1 MGTKLPRRINMKLSE
16 INNNPLAREWEERY
30 SNLPEDKKRKI
41 DELKNMLVTEY
52 QLKVIKRSRTYP
64 EIGDIFK
71 INPKDDIFYY
81 GIVINN
87 HINNR
92 NGDDLILILIFNND
106 EDIFSKLERKILQ
119 KDLLLKPCIVGK
131 EYWTRGYFF
140 NSGHEDK
147 QISIDSYGFYGLF
160 DGLYYNEYDLK
171 LDNVPKIVSM
181 GSVYTISGIA
191 YEMNQEIIIRDNE

>member
-1 MGTKLPRRINMKLSE
+1 MINTGRINMKAAE
-16 INNNPLAREWEERY
+16 INNNPIAREWKERY
-30 SNLPEDKKRKI
+30 SKLSEEKKKKI
-41 DELKNMLVTEY
+41 DELDNMMIPEY

-119 KDLLLKPCIVGK
+119 KDFRAP
-131 EYWTRGYFF
+131 Y
-140 NSGHEDK
+140 
-147 QISIDSYGFYGLF
+147 
-160 DGLYYNEYDLK
+160 
-171 LDNVPKIVSM
+171 
-181 GSVYTISGIA
+181 
-191 YEMNQEIIIRDNE
+191 

>member
-1 MGTKLPRRINMKLSE
+1 MKAAE
-16 INNNPLAREWEERY
+16 INNNPIAREWKERY
-30 SNLPEDKKRKI
+30 SKLSEEKKKKI
-41 DELKNMLVTEY
+41 DELDNMMIPEY

-87 HINNR
+87 HITSIY
-92 NGDDLILILIFNND
+92 GEDLLVVLIFDNNEKI
-106 EDIFSKLERKILQ
+106 EDKLSKKILR
-119 KDLLLKPCIVGK
+119 KDLLLTPCLVGK
-131 EYWTRGYFF
+131 EYWSRGYFF
-140 NSGHEDK
+140 NIGHEDK

-191 YEMNQEIIIRDNE
+191 YEMNQEIIIRES

>member
-1 MGTKLPRRINMKLSE
+1 MKLSE

-30 SNLPEDKKRKI
+30 SKLSEEKKKKI
-41 DELKNMLVTEY
+41 DELDNMMIHEY

-92 NGDDLILILIFNND
+92 DGEDLILILIFNND
-106 EDIFSKLERKILQ
+106 EDIFIKLNKKILT
-119 KDLLLKPCIVGK
+119 KDLLLTPRIVGK
-131 EYWTRGYFF
+131 EYWTKGYFF
-140 NSGHEDK
+140 NIGHEDK
-147 QISIDSYGFYGLF
+147 QINIESYGFYDLF

-181 GSVYTISGIA
+181 GGVCTISGIA
-191 YEMNQEIIIRDNE
+191 YGMNQEIIIRDNE

>member
-87 HINNR
+87 HITSIY
-92 NGDDLILILIFNND
+92 GKDLLVVLIFDNN
-106 EDIFSKLERKILQ
+106 EKIEEKLSRKILK
-119 KDLLLKPCIVGK
+119 KDLLLTPCLVTK
-131 EYWTRGYFF
+131 DYWTKGYFSTV
-140 NSGHEDK
+140 NNYPSTVYIG
-147 QISIDSYGFYGLF
+147 SYGFYRLGK
-160 DGLYYNEYDLK
+160 GYYVNEYNEK
-171 LDNVPKIVSM
+171 LNNVPDLASI
-181 GSVYTISGIA
+181 GVYTISGIA
-191 YEMNQEIIIRDNE
+191 YEMNKEMIIRDNE

>member
-1 MGTKLPRRINMKLSE
+1 MERTIFKIIRGKKELFDMHVNKKHCE
-16 INNNPLAREWEERY
+16 I
-30 SNLPEDKKRKI
+30 S
-41 DELKNMLVTEY
+41 T
-52 QLKVIKRSRTYP
+52 
-64 EIGDIFK
+64 GDIFK

-119 KDLLLKPCIVGK
+119 KDLLLTPRIVGK

-140 NSGHEDK
+140 NIGHEDK

-191 YEMNQEIIIRDNE
+191 YEMNQEIIIRES

>member
-1 MGTKLPRRINMKLSE
+1 MKAAE
-16 INNNPLAREWEERY
+16 INNNPIAREWKERY
-30 SNLPEDKKRKI
+30 SKLSEEKKKKI
-41 DELKNMLVTEY
+41 DELDNMMIHEY

-92 NGDDLILILIFNND
+92 DGEDLILILIFNND
-106 EDIFSKLERKILQ
+106 EDIFIKLNKKILT
-119 KDLLLKPCIVGK
+119 KDLLLTPRIVGK
-131 EYWTRGYFF
+131 EYWTKGYFF
-140 NSGHEDK
+140 NIGHEDK
-147 QISIDSYGFYGLF
+147 QINIESYGFYDLF

-181 GSVYTISGIA
+181 GGVCTISGIA
-191 YEMNQEIIIRDNE
+191 YGMNQEIIIRES